1 MASEGQHKGAGPKSD
16 KVSGDPVWEA
26 VHDAL
31 TEEPWLDATDIVLSV
46 SGGVVTL
53 SGTVPSEHEVALAAK
68 AAGEARGV
76 SSVNNQLTVNPN
88 SGVAETNRIRSIT
101 DGNG

>member
-16 KVSGDPVWEA
+16 RVQGDAVWEA
-26 VHDAL
+26 AHDAL

-46 SGGVVTL
+46 AGGVVTL
-53 SGTVPSEHEVALAAK
+53 TGTVPSQHEVALAAK

-76 SSVNNQLTVNPN
+76 TSVTNNLTVSAN

>member
-1 MASEGQHKGAGPKSD
+1 MASEGQHKGAGPKSE
-16 KVSGDPVWEA
+16 KPQGDAVWEA
-26 VHDAL
+26 VHDKL

-46 SGGVVTL
+46 SGGDVTL
-53 SGTVPSEHEVALAAK
+53 TGTVPSQHEVDLAGK
-68 AAGEARGV
+68 AAAEAKGV
-76 SSVNNQLTVNPN
+76 TNVANNLTVNAN